1 MKIYITGN
9 ANKTLAKEI
18 ERQLNAYLY
27 NAHADECGD
36 DKSSFN
42 AVKDN
47 LRGYTDAILLID
59 LLESCEQSTFTFKVG
74 YIIGKLRKKNVNL
87 YFLHATDKDVERSL
101 CDLKFYCLKS
111 TDNETDTAEEI
122 CFELFERWREDHIN
136 YKIKHNMLLK
146 QEDETYIK
154 ALKYCVCSNQA
165 SVSAIQRRFPVGYIK
180 ACKIFDWMVEKK
192 YVAVQ
197 SRGYPAKVLMTYEEF
212 KNVYGDIDD

>member
-59 LLESCEQSTFTFKVG
+59 LLESCEQSTFAFKVG

-122 CFELFERWREDHIN
+122 CFELFERWREDRIN